1 MRFLFE
7 IPPKNYIINIV
18 GDKMNNKYQTN
29 IIKIINEIKRTNQIP
44 RNTKITIHILMYKD
58 D

>member
-1 MRFLFE
+1 
-7 IPPKNYIINIV
+7 
-18 GDKMNNKYQTN
+18 MNNKYQTN

-44 RNTKITIHILMYKD
+44 RNTKITIDILMYKD